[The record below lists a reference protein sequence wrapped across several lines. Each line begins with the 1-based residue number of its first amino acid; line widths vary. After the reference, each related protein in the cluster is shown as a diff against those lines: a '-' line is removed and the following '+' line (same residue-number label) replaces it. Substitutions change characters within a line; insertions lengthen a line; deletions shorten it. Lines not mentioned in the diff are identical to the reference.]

1 MVNNDDEKIM
11 TLKRMIRSAEMEIKR
26 AEMSLRNGREWLEK
40 LQRILQE
47 REQPAPETDVRLSAR
62 ASRRLSI

>member
-26 AEMSLRNGREWLEK
+26 AEMSLRNGREWLER

-47 REQPAPETDVRLSAR
+47 CEQPALETDVRLSAR